1 MAPTEE
7 RIGQPLGESEY
18 FNESNV
24 ISEAE
29 RRLLKKCDRRI
40 LPIFFCLMAVAP
52 ISRQAGPHPRAKPSL
67 LKFS

>member
-1 MAPTEE
+1 MAPAEE
-7 RIGQPLGESEY
+7 RLGQPPNESGY
-18 FNESNV
+18 VNESNV

-52 ISRQAGPHPRAKPSL
+52 ISRQDPSPEL
-67 LKFS
+67 HHRR